1 MIYRFEQ
8 QNCPFCEGRGFRVNF
23 LNQEVDCDHSFDD
36 VKLDLT
42 EKTVLELKEK
52 FETAQ
57 YIYALMLLEVDK
69 ARNKLMKERN

>member
-1 MIYRFEQ
+1 MSSKTA
-8 QNCPFCEGRGFRVNF
+8 PFARGEV

-52 FETAQ
+52 LETAQ

-69 ARNKLMKERN
+69 ARNKLMKEKN

>member
-8 QNCPFCEGRGFRVNF
+8 QDCPFCEGRGFRVNY

-52 FETAQ
+52 LETAQ

-69 ARNKLMKERN
+69 TRNNHIKERS

>member
-52 FETAQ
+52 LETAQ
-57 YIYALMLLEVDK
+57 YVYALMLLEVDK
-69 ARNKLMKERN
+69 ARNKLMKEKN